1 MSGKKSIF
9 SRYFAVCTVSVV
21 GSILVLGVTLFL
33 FALQYFQGEKYNLLQ
48 KKVRNA
54 AALTLSNYASN
65 SYNYLDYSTVSNGYR
80 LLSLATD
87 ADIFFTDTQGR
98 TRICSDETPCEHTT
112 YTVPQEVMAALKQEK
127 RFRELG
133 TLGGMY
139 KESYYT
145 VGLPLAVGDN
155 EPFGAVFV
163 SYPAQSFTQFVSRA
177 LKIFALSSLVVL
189 LLSFALVYYVTARM
203 VRPIRQMVQATH
215 SFSKGDFTQR
225 IAVSDETEI
234 GQLAQAFNNM
244 ATDLAQIESTR
255 RSFIANVS
263 HELKT
268 PMTTIIGFVEG
279 ILDGTIPPEQHE
291 HYLKIVLAEAQRL
304 SRLVRAML
312 DIAKIEAGELKLSPT
327 VFDINETVCRA
338 LFPFERKIEEKRL
351 EIRGLDV
358 PEKVLVFADADL
370 IHQVVYNLI
379 DNAIKF
385 SDDGGYIEFRYATV
399 RNQVYVSVRN
409 SGQGI
414 TEEECAHIFERFY
427 KTDKSRS
434 RDKQGVGLGLHIVK
448 SVINFHGGDIT
459 VHSVPGKYTEFT
471 FTLPTPPK
479 KNAYK

>member
-48 KKVRNA
+48 KNVRNA

-225 IAVSDETEI
+225 IAVS
-234 GQLAQAFNNM
+234 
-244 ATDLAQIESTR
+244 
-255 RSFIANVS
+255 
-263 HELKT
+263 
-268 PMTTIIGFVEG
+268 
-279 ILDGTIPPEQHE
+279 
-291 HYLKIVLAEAQRL
+291 
-304 SRLVRAML
+304 
-312 DIAKIEAGELKLSPT
+312 
-327 VFDINETVCRA
+327 
-338 LFPFERKIEEKRL
+338 
-351 EIRGLDV
+351 
-358 PEKVLVFADADL
+358 
-370 IHQVVYNLI
+370 
-379 DNAIKF
+379 
-385 SDDGGYIEFRYATV
+385 
-399 RNQVYVSVRN
+399 
-409 SGQGI
+409 
-414 TEEECAHIFERFY
+414 
-427 KTDKSRS
+427 
-434 RDKQGVGLGLHIVK
+434 
-448 SVINFHGGDIT
+448 
-459 VHSVPGKYTEFT
+459 
-471 FTLPTPPK
+471 
-479 KNAYK
+479 